1 MLVTPSDWVETPKD
15 YVQVEAPERLRKAIV
30 AANKRYDVLIV
41 DEAQDIQPYW
51 WVALEALLQDPE
63 TSKLYAFFDRAQGV
77 FGGGEVNGASY
88 TPEETLPVP
97 ANYMQLGRNYRNTRQ
112 ISEFSRGF
120 RRSSMAQ
127 MPAASDR
134 DGYMPIVIRY
144 SDAEDAKKKI
154 ADLVRELTDERG
166 VNEDEIML
174 LSGRAPENKDSVL
187 SGVDVISGLKITKL
201 SSERLREPNPIKH
214 GEIGIATIAAFKG
227 LESKIVIA
235 FNLSE
240 YNLAP
245 DHPIMSSLI
254 YVALTR
260 AKHMLYVLVKD
271 GDVKAD
277 TFERLLK
284 SVRRGASLVLNGEE
298 RVGERTGT
306 VIHYNPERAG
316 VISIDVGAE
325 DQPQTVLMFGPDLKR
340 AGLASIKREDR
351 LVFRV
356 RTEGGV
362 SFAVDLRRDEQPD

>member
-1 MLVTPSDWVETPKD
+1 
-15 YVQVEAPERLRKAIV
+15 
-30 AANKRYDVLIV
+30 
-41 DEAQDIQPYW
+41 
-51 WVALEALLQDPE
+51 
-63 TSKLYAFFDRAQGV
+63 
-77 FGGGEVNGASY
+77 
-88 TPEETLPVP
+88 
-97 ANYMQLGRNYRNTRQ
+97 
-112 ISEFSRGF
+112 
-120 RRSSMAQ
+120 
-127 MPAASDR
+127 
-134 DGYMPIVIRY
+134 MPIVIRY
-144 SDAEDAKKKI
+144 TDAEDAKKKI

-166 VNEDEIML
+166 VNEDEIMR

-201 SSERLREPNPIKH
+201 SSERLRESSPIKH

-316 VISIDVGAE
+316 VISIDVGVE

-340 AGLASIKREDR
+340 AGLSSIKREDR

-362 SFAVDLRRDEQPD
+362 SFAVDLRRDEQPE